1 MFFSFFLSFL
11 SSFCFASFFLST
23 HNCYWCI
30 VCTHITRTCM
40 IPLMSHLFG
49 QSLSST
55 LNKKQQQQKQHDI
68 DAIFPFFKHSEE
80 YKNQAFYFMINSPKW
95 TNKRTCAVDRRILS
109 VKENKRSKNNEFFFF
124 CSIPNSKMKTPNNTL
139 AYDKEQ
145 QITKLNA
152 MTTEVVL
159 ILIIIIIICSFL
171 EWKRRTEEQM

>member
-1 MFFSFFLSFL
+1 MHNTEIKPNILETLNTPLNNSNSNNRKILRFKVFVWWCFFLSFFLSFL

-68 DAIFPFFKHSEE
+68 DAIFPSFKHSEE

-109 VKENKRSKNNEFFFF
+109 VKENKRSKNNEIVFLLF
-124 CSIPNSKMKTPNNTL
+124 NT
-139 AYDKEQ
+139 KQ
-145 QITKLNA
+145 QNEN
-152 MTTEVVL
+152 TE
-159 ILIIIIIICSFL
+159 
-171 EWKRRTEEQM
+171 